1 MPPPPDGTASDS
13 TALVNGVSIAYC
25 DSGGDG
31 PVVVLSHGY
40 LMDSS
45 MFDPQVAALSPEY
58 RVITWDERG
67 FGGTK
72 ASEPFSYWDSAADV
86 LGLLDHLGIDEAV
99 LGGMSQGGFLSL
111 RAALLA
117 PERVR
122 ALILIDSQAGQ
133 EDPAAAPAYEQ
144 LEQIWFEQGPE
155 PVQDVVAAIIL
166 GPAGG
171 PVDYAP
177 WFAKWAAADR
187 EELRLAF
194 RCLLDRD
201 DVTGRLG
208 EIRCPALI
216 VHGTADAA
224 ITMERAETMQAG
236 LGGPAALVQIEDGSH
251 AANLSHADQ
260 VNAAMLEFL
269 RSLP

>member
-1 MPPPPDGTASDS
+1 MPPISESAP
-13 TALVNGVSIAYC
+13 VNGISIAYS

-31 PVVVLSHGY
+31 PAIVLSHGY

-45 MFDPQVAALSPEY
+45 MFDPQVAALTPGY

-67 FGGTK
+67 FGDTK
-72 ASEPFSYWDSAADV
+72 ATEPFTYWDSARDV
-86 LGLLDHLGIDEAV
+86 LGLLDYLGIDQAV
-99 LGGMSQGGFLSL
+99 LGGMSQGGFVSL

-133 EDPAAAPAYEQ
+133 ENPDVAPAYEQ
-144 LEQIWFEQGPE
+144 MEQTWMEHGPE
-155 PVQDVVAAIIL
+155 PVRDIVASIIL
-166 GPAGG
+166 GSADG

-177 WFAKWAAADR
+177 WFAKWDAADR
-187 EELRLAF
+187 DGLRLAF
-194 RCLLDRD
+194 RCLMDRD

-208 EIRCPALI
+208 EINCPALI
-216 VHGTADAA
+216 LHGTADAA
-224 ITMERAETMQAG
+224 IPMERAQAVQAG
-236 LGGPAALVQIEDGSH
+236 IGGVATLVQVDGGTH
-251 AANLSHADQ
+251 AANLSHPDQ

-269 RSLP
+269 RALP